1 MLILTRKPGESLYI
15 GDNLKVTIVEIK
27 GNQIRVGIDAPPE
40 YRIYREEIYLQ
51 ILEENKKAAEAGISG
66 DALEQLSGSWKG
78 AAKAGSGDAKA
89 RGSKRVAITGR
100 PGKQI
105 EARATVCERCGG
117 AVTGVGRICSSCGEA
132 AASGGSATLGV
143 APSNERGK
151 GS

>member
-40 YRIYREEIYLQ
+40 LRIYREEIYLQ
-51 ILEENKKAAEAGISG
+51 ILEENRKAAEAGSTG

-78 AAKAGSGDAKA
+78 ASKIGSGET
-89 RGSKRVAITGR
+89 RPHGSKRVAITGR
-100 PGKQI
+100 PGKKKDLDI
-105 EARATVCERCGG
+105 SAKSKASAVSNGGPERDE
-117 AVTGVGRICSSCGEA
+117 S
-132 AASGGSATLGV
+132 
-143 APSNERGK
+143 PSNERGK

>member
-51 ILEENKKAAEAGISG
+51 ILEENRKAAEAGNTG

-78 AAKAGSGDAKA
+78 ASKGGTGEAKGSSNS
-89 RGSKRVAITGR
+89 RRMAITGR
-100 PGKQI
+100 PGKQK
-105 EARATVCERCGG
+105 EVEVSAKGKTQAAGNG
-117 AVTGVGRICSSCGEA
+117 DSGVVVS
-132 AASGGSATLGV
+132 
-143 APSNERGK
+143 PSNERGK

>member
-66 DALEQLSGSWKG
+66 DALEQLSGSWRG
-78 AAKAGSGDAKA
+78 ATKVGSGDTKHS
-89 RGSKRVAITGR
+89 SKRVAITGR
-100 PGKQI
+100 PGKQK
-105 EARATVCERCGG
+105 
-117 AVTGVGRICSSCGEA
+117 
-132 AASGGSATLGV
+132 GSGV
-143 APSNERGK
+143 AAQGNSTQAAGNGEPEGVVSPSNERGK